1 MSNAENKFADAEYQ
15 IKEICDRIKK
25 INLEY
30 RSICQDIKAMLKSY
44 RNQASLEEPKYKLM
58 KISVEKLWSYIKSWK
73 KK

>member
-44 RNQASLEEPKYKLM
+44 RNQQA
-58 KISVEKLWSYIKSWK
+58 
-73 KK
+73 